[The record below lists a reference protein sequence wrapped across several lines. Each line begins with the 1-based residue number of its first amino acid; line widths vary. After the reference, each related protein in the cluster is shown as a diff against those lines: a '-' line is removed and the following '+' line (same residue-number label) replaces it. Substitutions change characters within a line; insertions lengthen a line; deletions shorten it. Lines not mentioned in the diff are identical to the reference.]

1 MTVQYIQDYLLIRH
15 CVQVGFL
22 LVVVMQLLKERVI
35 IKLIVA
41 KEHIQV
47 RQLMEAALGTIHQIV
62 VMYAVSQMR
71 NVAVQ
76 HLHGLVQSVVK
87 AQMHQQ
93 TVRIIQ
99 VLQMLQN
106 VVTTTVQRQQLV
118 VMPQVQAVGH
128 LPMAAE
134 VTSVQKVIQNHSE
147 RNAAY

>member
-1 MTVQYIQDYLLIRH
+1 
-15 CVQVGFL
+15 
-22 LVVVMQLLKERVI
+22 
-35 IKLIVA
+35 
-41 KEHIQV
+41 
-47 RQLMEAALGTIHQIV
+47 
-62 VMYAVSQMR
+62 MR